1 MAEVKGKFITL
12 AGNLMKLYKNA
23 LDFCDNILYEKIGLH
38 YNELDPEGWYD
49 TKIFN
54 GFMVN
59 YAKASLAK
67 DKAIITLGRKVY
79 PTIEKTVGIPPNIQ
93 TPLDLIIYEAQGFLL
108 NHRGADVVP
117 RKFLKKEDGHVIV
130 QAPAPGY
137 SQKLYEG
144 VYLGILEMY
153 DIKNGNVEMTKGAPH
168 FEYEIKW

>member
-12 AGNLMKLYKNA
+12 AGYLMKLYENA
-23 LDFCDNILYEKIGLH
+23 LHFCDNILYEKIGLH

-59 YAKASLAK
+59 YAKASRTK

-79 PTIEKTVGIPPNIQ
+79 PTIEKTAGIPSHIQ
-93 TPLDLIIYEAQGFLL
+93 TPLDLIVYEAQGFML

-117 RKFLKKEDGHVIV
+117 RKFLKQTDGHVIV
-130 QAPAPGY
+130 RAPAPGY

-144 VYLGILEMY
+144 VYLGILEMR
-153 DIKNGNVEMTKGAPH
+153 DIKNGTVEMTKGAPH